1 MATLTRTT
9 NSSISSEEA
18 LFSTIVEATKHSFA
32 LEGINLSEEELL
44 EMVHQESKRLEKRH

>member
-9 NSSISSEEA
+9 NSNISTEEA
-18 LFSTIVEATKHSFA
+18 LFSTIVEATRHSFA

-44 EMVHQESKRLEKRH
+44 EMVRQESKRLEKRR